1 MPGGGELQPTNKNGT
16 SSFRFGTNRQVELT
30 LRKELDDM
38 AKKSLAEISVKR
50 EERLKAPQTEESVTS
65 RRLQPA
71 FEPERRKEK
80 RKTEP
85 VFHDE
90 ILAKEAKKDP
100 QFILKPVV
108 EPPYN
113 PLDKSQNVDH
123 RIASVHSRKLPF
135 SKESTITPDDM
146 KKPKA
151 TSVGVVPS
159 RSSVNVPGLKVI
171 MEGRPALTSEDF
183 ALEQMM
189 QVNSAANKMRA
200 FTPMTPDQE
209 TPGETPL
216 QTDREEDFDENE
228 ETMKKPAI
236 LMSEGTLQRIS
247 FKERPKPVLPFS
259 SLKKTRRR
267 VVESALSVATSLK
280 SENNLLP
287 DDNVYSRYDDV
298 IAGIDDD
305 LQTAVSQQEPKEEGR
320 RVSSA
325 VSTKSTKDLLEEAK
339 KIAKPGSE
347 PIWKL
352 QGKRSPRKKD
362 TKKDSKKDKKAQE
375 KLKSKEKEEETDGKP
390 RPRSE
395 RSVDEI
401 IASLRAQS
409 SGART
414 QVSDADRKIQEIM
427 DRVMS
432 RTSAVLSD
440 GSEALDS
447 KRDSD
452 IGSEARST
460 PLPADGASPSGDDE
474 DDKKEIDVPADIPED
489 EEVEE
494 GLQIEEKNEK
504 LPSEDLTSEGKTGDE
519 EPQAPA
525 VIEPQSL
532 PAGVPSLQ
540 LVDVGGIED
549 ESSSEEGEEE
559 EVVDIKQAWEDLM
572 APPEVTCEDIISVQG
587 KNVDLVD
594 RQPIQGPV
602 TNNVSVFSNAVSFL
616 STWKPITPS
625 KYQLPEI
632 EVEEKKPAKHVHH
645 FCTVNNEYQLP
656 EEYKNLG
663 RKYHTPSKFD
673 SAQQAA
679 RYVGG
684 PQVTEPQDDTASEY
698 SDFTAVQEAEE
709 QRLAM
714 AARRVLE
721 ETGKDTEETLEAWQ
735 QKANE
740 VFNTVPVSLE
750 GTKMSVKL
758 DESRLYW
765 TPAPPKFD
773 VQPARV
779 KDVLFPDYH
788 PASLGLDLQEESAA
802 RQQEELEESSEEE
815 EEVEVADSVEE
826 RYQELYRL
834 LNYKST
840 SMEDLTDY
848 VKAAKQREDDI
859 KDGKIFPYEK
869 RKLTKE
875 EQEKL
880 EKVNPPPLPV
890 DTEPREPTPVVTKTT
905 EMTDSEIFPVF
916 VPLRRSTSDLGL
928 TRMLDDTLLVPQDYN
943 SAMDEISIQK
953 SNVRQMKLN
962 KKLLEAK
969 EKEEAQRLQWQIEQE
984 KMAAERVET
993 FQEPNKKDEP
1003 TPAELALQAGRAYV
1017 ILPKKNK
1024 KKSKR
1029 KGPISMERLDQIE
1042 KFLRAP
1048 SKQINRSNSM
1058 VKTAP
1063 PLEREL
1069 RVPSKVR
1076 LGSRLSLPNL
1086 LDFGT
1091 FAKNKK
1097 MPKECD
1103 QREWVRDI
1111 WNVWFDQVFPP
1122 TPSESE
1128 EEEEEIEYAQDETVS
1143 PTREEKEKEKKRKDS
1158 LSSYI
1163 SDALTE
1169 IEPLDDSEQNI
1180 ELHQIIHE
1188 EIQKLTSQIAQ
1199 GKPKPFDLC
1208 RRGALYRKVG
1218 MIKAA
1223 QIDLDLAIKMEPLLL
1238 DAYWHRHLL
1247 YLLRDEKQ
1255 QAKLDLTFI
1264 LKHNTRHGGA
1274 YRSMAEIL
1282 RKENNPNDAIM
1293 NYSMAIKL
1301 NPRDHEA
1308 YFQRAAMYEKTDK
1321 MPLALD
1327 DFMMCKKI
1335 LPTRT
1340 DAILKHA
1347 MYYFKQRNWN
1357 TAIQD
1362 FTDLLKVDPLNSM
1375 ARMYRG
1381 RALSEQNQWNA
1392 AVEDLSA
1399 AIHLDPKSWQA
1410 FFYRACILRK
1420 AHPKQALH
1428 DYSVSLLINDTDENV
1443 MSYLHRGILYNSM
1456 NRFED
1461 AIPDFDSVLKLN
1473 KDIACAHVNLGL
1485 IYMNHYENYH
1495 RAIKKFTAGI
1505 KVDPTYVR
1513 AYVCRG
1519 EAYHKIHEL
1528 RSALKDFTRAI
1539 HLRPDVHHYYMYR
1552 GQLVLELGNLEMA
1565 AFCVRMFELGRQAN
1579 TQKVAR
1585 HASEIGSNASLG
1597 EMPTQ
1602 QAVVQSFLK
1611 NYDKAIEALMAATRV
1626 KPVPPLFMLLGKT
1639 QMKAKEFKDAITSFD
1654 RALQLYK
1661 PWRREPWPV
1670 EASECHFLIG
1680 MCHIELKSYHDAKDA
1695 FTSAVKINPNYAQA
1709 LYQRGVAKMKLSS
1722 RGLSREGIQ
1731 DFNRALAINPKI
1743 FQAYLS
1749 RACYYGMKKNY
1760 TKAIL
1765 NCNEATKLQSRSV
1778 RAYLYRGA
1786 LKYHIKAYDLAIR
1799 DLDIA
1804 IGIDSTCDL
1813 AFFNRAVSYQE
1824 KKNYHKSLKDYGIV
1838 LLLGDDDRLKTKV
1851 LINRGLLYFSQ
1862 KDYTNALYDFKMAAK
1877 LDPQNY
1883 RILHT
1888 LGLCYHKM
1896 DRLKEAVSVFTS
1908 CLERNPFFLDGIIA
1922 RGNVYMDY
1930 GSQRGII
1937 YARRDYERALMQNPL
1952 HLPSRVNLA
1961 YTLQVS
1967 GKFMHA
1973 WKQFTA
1979 AIEINPRFKPAL
1991 EGRSIVNLQMSNT
2004 FAAFQDIC
2012 ESIKVAPTA
2021 ELLTNR
2027 GVINQFMKDRVNAMK
2042 DYQNAIRMDPTYSL
2056 AYFNAAN
2063 VYFHTRHFKQ
2073 ALNYYNKAVEH
2084 NLRDESA
2091 LLNRAIT
2098 KVMLRDSQGA
2108 LADFKAAIK
2117 LSPHTAHMY
2126 FNRGNLYASMDQ
2138 FDQAEK
2144 DYSKALSLKPDDPLV
2159 LKRRADIFGKLGKRD
2174 EAILDYKR
2182 AVEIQSYLSGN

>member
-1 MPGGGELQPTNKNGT
+1 MPGGELQPSNKNGT
-16 SSFRFGTNRQVELT
+16 GSFRFGTNRQVELT

-38 AKKSLAEISVKR
+38 AKKSLNEIAVKR
-50 EERLKAPQTEESVTS
+50 DERLKLPQSEETVTT

-85 VFHDE
+85 VFHDD
-90 ILAKEAKKDP
+90 ILTKAAKKDP
-100 QFILKPVV
+100 KFILKPVM

-113 PLDKSQNVDH
+113 PLEKSHNVDPK
-123 RIASVHSRKLPF
+123 IARVHSRKLPF
-135 SKESTITPDDM
+135 CKETTVTTDDM
-146 KKPKA
+146 KKPKLS
-151 TSVGVVPS
+151 SVGIVPS
-159 RSSVNVPGLKVI
+159 RSSVSVPGLKVV
-171 MEGRPALTSEDF
+171 MEGKPALMSEDS

-189 QVNSAANKMRA
+189 QANKMRA
-200 FTPMTPDQE
+200 FTPLTPEQE
-209 TPGETPL
+209 TPGETPV
-216 QTDREEDFDENE
+216 QTEREEGVDESE
-228 ETMKKPAI
+228 ETEKKPAI
-236 LMSEGTLQRIS
+236 LMSEGTLQRVA
-247 FKERPKPVLPFS
+247 FKERPKPLIPFS
-259 SLKKTRRR
+259 SLKRTHRR
-267 VVESALSVATSLK
+267 VESALSVATSLK

-287 DDNVYSRYDDV
+287 DENVYSRYDEA

-305 LQTAVSQQEPKEEGR
+305 LQTAVSHQETKEEGWR
-320 RVSSA
+320 ATSA

-339 KIAKPGSE
+339 KITKPGAE
-347 PIWKL
+347 PMWKL
-352 QGKRSPRKKD
+352 QGKKSPRKKD
-362 TKKDSKKDKKAQE
+362 GKKDTKKDKKAQE
-375 KLKSKEKEEETDGKP
+375 KLKSKEKEEEIDGKP

-432 RTSAVLSD
+432 RASAVLSD
-440 GSEALDS
+440 GSDALDS

-452 IGSEARST
+452 SEASHT
-460 PLPADGASPSGDDE
+460 PLPDGASQSDQDE
-474 DDKKEIDVPADIPED
+474 KKEIDVPADIPED
-489 EEVEE
+489 EELEEEDEGVQLEE
-494 GLQIEEKNEK
+494 GDKIPL
-504 LPSEDLTSEGKTGDE
+504 SEDQTSEAKTGEE
-519 EPQAPA
+519 EPVMP
-525 VIEPQSL
+525 VVPEPQSL
-532 PAGVPSLQ
+532 PAEVPSLQ
-540 LVDVGGIED
+540 LADLGGVED

-559 EVVDIKQAWEDLM
+559 EVIDIKQAWEDLM
-572 APPEVTCEDIISVQG
+572 APPEVTCEDIISIQG
-587 KNVDLVD
+587 KNVDLVN
-594 RQPIQGPV
+594 RQPAQGPV
-602 TNNVSVFSNAVSFL
+602 TNNVTVYSNAVSFL

-632 EVEEKKPAKHVHH
+632 EEQEKKPAKHVHH
-645 FCTVNNEYQLP
+645 FCTVNDDYQLP
-656 EEYKNLG
+656 DEYKNLG

-673 SAQQAA
+673 SAQLPA
-679 RYVGG
+679 RYIGG
-684 PQVTEPQDDTASEY
+684 PQPVEEQEDVASEY
-698 SDFTAVQEAEE
+698 SSSTAVQEAEE
-709 QRLAM
+709 RRLTM

-721 ETGKDTEETLEAWQ
+721 ESKDTEETLEAWQ

-740 VFNTVPVSLE
+740 VFNTVPVSVE
-750 GTKMSVKL
+750 GTKISVKS

-773 VQPARV
+773 VQPAKV
-779 KDVLFPDYH
+779 KDVLFPDYQ
-788 PASLGLDLQEESAA
+788 PASLGMDDQEVAA
-802 RQQEELEESSEEE
+802 TRQQEEMEESSEEE
-815 EEVEVADSVEE
+815 EEMEVVDSAEE

-834 LNYKST
+834 LNFKST
-840 SMEDLTDY
+840 SMEDLSEY
-848 VKAAKQREDDI
+848 AKAAKQREDDI
-859 KDGKIFPYEK
+859 KDGKIFPYET
-869 RKLTKE
+869 RKLLKE
-875 EQEKL
+875 EIEKL
-880 EKVNPPPLPV
+880 EKAAPPPLPAEP
-890 DTEPREPTPVVTKTT
+890 EPREPTPVVTRTT
-905 EMTDSEIFPVF
+905 DMTDSEIFPVF
-916 VPLRRSTSDLGL
+916 IPLRRSTSDVGL
-928 TRMLDDTLLVPQDYN
+928 TRKLDDTLLVPQDYN
-943 SAMDEISIQK
+943 TAMEEISNQK
-953 SNVRQMKLN
+953 TNVRQMKLN

-969 EKEEAQRLQWQIEQE
+969 EREEEKRQQIQMQLERL
-984 KMAAERVET
+984 AAEREET
-993 FQEPNKKDEP
+993 FKEEPKKKDEP

-1017 ILPKKNK
+1017 ILPKKSK

-1029 KGPISMERLDQIE
+1029 KGPVTMERLEQIE
-1042 KFLRAP
+1042 RFLRAP
-1048 SKQINRSNSM
+1048 PKPIQRSNSM
-1058 VKTAP
+1058 IKMAP

-1086 LDFGT
+1086 LDFDS
-1091 FAKNKK
+1091 FAKGRK
-1097 MPKECD
+1097 MPQDTD

-1128 EEEEEIEYAQDETVS
+1128 EEEVDYTQDEMVS

-1163 SDALTE
+1163 SDALSE

-1188 EIQKLTSQIAQ
+1188 EIEKLTAQIAQ
-1199 GKPKPFDLC
+1199 GKPKAFDLC

-1247 YLLRDEKQ
+1247 YLLRDQKQ
-1255 QAKLDLTFI
+1255 QAKADLTFI
-1264 LKHNTRHGGA
+1264 LKYNTRHGGA

-1282 RKENNPNDAIM
+1282 RKENNPNDAII

-1301 NPRDHEA
+1301 NPGDHEA

-1327 DFMMCKKI
+1327 DYMMCKRI

-1347 MYYFKQRNWN
+1347 MYYFQQKNWN

-1381 RALSEQNQWNA
+1381 RALAEQNQWNA

-1399 AIHLDPKSWQA
+1399 AIHLDPQSWRA

-1428 DYSVSLLINDTDENV
+1428 DYSVSLLINDTDDNV
-1443 MSYLHRGILYNSM
+1443 MSYLHRGILYNAM

-1461 AIPDFDSVLKLN
+1461 AIPDFESVLKLN

-1519 EAYHKIHEL
+1519 EAYHKIHDL
-1528 RSALKDFTRAI
+1528 KAALKDFTRAI

-1552 GQLVLELGNLEMA
+1552 GQLVLELGNLELA
-1565 AFCVRMFELGRQAN
+1565 AFCVRMFEVGRE
-1579 TQKVAR
+1579 TEKEKAR
-1585 HASEIGSNASLG
+1585 HASEISSNASLG

-1611 NYDKAIEALMAATRV
+1611 NYDKAIEALTAATKV

-1639 QMKAKEFKDAITSFD
+1639 QMQAKVFQDAITSFD
-1654 RALQLYK
+1654 RALQLYQDSYGK

-1680 MCHIELKSYHDAKDA
+1680 MCHIELKSYHEAKDA

-1731 DFNRALAINPKI
+1731 DFNRALAINPRI

-1765 NCNEATKLQSRSV
+1765 NCNEAAKLQPRSV
-1778 RAYLYRGA
+1778 RSYLYRGA

-1813 AFFNRAVSYQE
+1813 AFFNRAVCYQE

-1896 DRLKEAVSVFTS
+1896 DRLKEAVGVFTS
-1908 CLERNPFFLDGIIA
+1908 CLERNPFFVEGIIA

-1930 GSQRGII
+1930 GSPRGVI
-1937 YARRDYERALMQNPL
+1937 YARRDYERVLMQNPL
-1952 HLPSRVNLA
+1952 HLPARVNLA

-1973 WKQFTA
+1973 WRQFTA

-2012 ESIKVAPTA
+2012 ESIRVAPTA

-2042 DYQNAIRMDPTYSL
+2042 DYQSAIRMDPTYSL

-2073 ALNYYNKAVEH
+2073 ALNYYNSAVEH
-2084 NLRDESA
+2084 NPSDESA

-2098 KVMLRDSQGA
+2098 KVMMRDSQGA

-2126 FNRGNLYASMDQ
+2126 FNRGNLYSSLEQ

-2159 LKRRADIFGKLGKRD
+2159 LKRRADVLGKLGKRD
-2174 EAILDYKR
+2174 EAIQDYKR
-2182 AVEIQSYLSGN
+2182 AVEIQSHLTGN

>member
-1 MPGGGELQPTNKNGT
+1 MPGGELHSSNKNGT
-16 SSFRFGTNRQVELT
+16 GSFRFGTNRQVELT
-30 LRKELDDM
+30 LRRELDDM
-38 AKKSLAEISVKR
+38 ARKSLNEIAVKR
-50 EERLKAPQTEESVTS
+50 EERLKLPESDEAVTS
-65 RRLQPA
+65 RKLQPA
-71 FEPERRKEK
+71 FVPERRPEK

-90 ILAKEAKKDP
+90 ILQKEAKKDP
-100 QFILKPVV
+100 KFILKPVV

-113 PLDKSQNVDH
+113 PLDKSLHVDH
-123 RIASVHSRKLPF
+123 RLASVRSRKLPF
-135 SKESTITPDDM
+135 SKEPTITTEDM
-146 KKPKA
+146 KKPKV
-151 TSVGVVPS
+151 SSIGVVPT
-159 RSSVNVPGLKVI
+159 RSSDTVPGLKVI
-171 MEGRPALTSEDF
+171 MEGRPALVSEDS

-189 QVNSAANKMRA
+189 QVNSPANKMRA
-200 FTPMTPDQE
+200 FTPLTSGRE
-209 TPGETPL
+209 TPGETPI
-216 QTDREEDFDENE
+216 QTERGEDLDEGE
-228 ETMKKPAI
+228 ETEKKPAI
-236 LMSEGTLQRIS
+236 LMSEGTLQRVA
-247 FKERPKPVLPFS
+247 FKERPKPVIPTS
-259 SLKKTRRR
+259 TLKKIRRR
-267 VVESALSVATSLK
+267 VVESSLSVATSLK

-287 DDNVYSRYDDV
+287 DDNVYSRYDDA

-305 LQTAVSQQEPKEEGR
+305 LQTAVSQQEAKEGNR
-320 RVSSA
+320 ASSA
-325 VSTKSTKDLLEEAK
+325 VSNKSTKDLLEEAK
-339 KIAKPGSE
+339 KIAKPGAE
-347 PIWKL
+347 PMWKL
-352 QGKRSPRKKD
+352 QGKKSPRKEKG
-362 TKKDSKKDKKAQE
+362 KKDSKKDKKAQAE
-375 KLKSKEKEEETDGKP
+375 KLKSKEEEESDGKP

-432 RTSAVLSD
+432 RASAVLSD
-440 GSEALDS
+440 GSDPLDS

-460 PLPADGASPSGDDE
+460 PHTPLPGEGTAPSGE
-474 DDKKEIDVPADIPED
+474 DQEEKKDIDVPADIPED
-489 EEVEE
+489 EEYDEE
-494 GLQIEEKNEK
+494 VLLEERDEK
-504 LPSEDLTSEGKTGDE
+504 LPSEDLVSEGRTGE
-519 EPQAPA
+519 EETQAPSVA
-525 VIEPQSL
+525 EPQSL
-532 PAGVPSLQ
+532 PAEVPSLH
-540 LVDVGGIED
+540 LADLGGVED
-549 ESSSEEGEEE
+549 DSSSEEGEEE

-572 APPEVTCEDIISVQG
+572 APPEVTCEDIVSVQG
-587 KNVDLVD
+587 KNVDLIS
-594 RQPIQGPV
+594 RQPAQIPV
-602 TNNVSVFSNAVSFL
+602 PNKVMVHSNAVSFL

-632 EVEEKKPAKHVHH
+632 EEEGEKKPSKHVHH
-645 FCTVNNEYQLP
+645 FCTVNDEYQLP
-656 EEYKNLG
+656 DEYKNLG

-673 SAQQAA
+673 STQQQPA
-679 RYVGG
+679 RYMGTYQERELQEDV
-684 PQVTEPQDDTASEY
+684 ASVY
-698 SDFTAVQEAEE
+698 SDSTAAQEAEE
-709 QRLAM
+709 KRLAM

-721 ETGKDTEETLEAWQ
+721 ETKKDTEETLEAWQ
-735 QKANE
+735 QRANE
-740 VFNTVPVSLE
+740 VFNIAPVSIE
-750 GTKMSVKL
+750 GTKMSVKS

-779 KDVLFPDYH
+779 KDVLFPDYQ
-788 PASLGLDLQEESAA
+788 PASLGMDPQEVAA
-802 RQQEELEESSEEE
+802 TRQQEEMEESSEEE
-815 EEVEVADSVEE
+815 EEMEVVDSAEE
-826 RYQELYRL
+826 RYQEIYRL
-834 LNYKST
+834 LNHKS
-840 SMEDLTDY
+840 SSVEDLTDF

-869 RKLTKE
+869 RKLLKE

-880 EKVNPPPLPV
+880 EQAAPPPPV
-890 DTEPREPTPVVTKTT
+890 ADSEPREPTPVLQRTT
-905 EMTDSEIFPVF
+905 EMTDNEIFPVF

-928 TRMLDDTLLVPQDYN
+928 SKGLDDTLLVPQDYN
-943 SAMDEISIQK
+943 AAMEEISTQK
-953 SNVRQMKLN
+953 SNVRHMKLN

-969 EKEEAQRLQWQIEQE
+969 EKEEEERMKWQLHQE
-984 KMAAERVET
+984 MLAAEREET
-993 FQEPNKKDEP
+993 FKEEPMKKDEP

-1017 ILPKKNK
+1017 ILPKKGK

-1029 KGPISMERLDQIE
+1029 KGPISMERLEQIE
-1042 KFLRAP
+1042 KFLRAAP
-1048 SKQINRSNSM
+1048 KPLERSNSM
-1058 VKTAP
+1058 LKMAP
-1063 PLEREL
+1063 PVEREL

-1076 LGSRLSLPNL
+1076 LGTRLSLPNL
-1086 LDFGT
+1086 LDFDS
-1091 FAKNKK
+1091 FSRNRK
-1097 MPKECD
+1097 MPQECD

-1111 WNVWFDQVFPP
+1111 WNGWFDQVFPP

-1128 EEEEEIEYAQDETVS
+1128 DEEPEDPQDEQVS

-1163 SDALTE
+1163 SDALSE
-1169 IEPLDDSEQNI
+1169 IEPLDDSEQNL

-1188 EIQKLTSQIAQ
+1188 EIEKLTGLIAC
-1199 GKPKPFDLC
+1199 GKPKAFDLC

-1247 YLLRDEKQ
+1247 YLLRDQKQ
-1255 QAKLDLTFI
+1255 QAKADLTFI
-1264 LKHNTRHGGA
+1264 LKYNNKHGGA

-1282 RKENNPNDAIM
+1282 RKENNPNDAII

-1301 NPRDHEA
+1301 NPTDHEA
-1308 YFQRAAMYEKTDK
+1308 YFQRAAMYEKTEK

-1327 DFMMCKKI
+1327 DYMMCKKI

-1347 MYYFKQRNWN
+1347 MYYFQQRNWN

-1362 FTDLLKVDPLNSM
+1362 FTDLLRVDPLNSM

-1428 DYSVSLLINDTDENV
+1428 DYSVSLLINDSDDNV
-1443 MSYLHRGILYNSM
+1443 MSYLHRGILYNAM

-1461 AIPDFDSVLKLN
+1461 AIPDFESVLKLN

-1519 EAYHKIHEL
+1519 EAYHKIHDL
-1528 RSALKDFTRAI
+1528 RAALKDFTRAI

-1565 AFCVRMFELGRQAN
+1565 AFCV
-1579 TQKVAR
+1579 K
-1585 HASEIGSNASLG
+1585 HASEMSSNSSLG

-1611 NYDKAIEALMAATRV
+1611 NYEKAIEALIAATRV

-1661 PWRREPWPV
+1661 PWRREPWPM

-1680 MCHIELKSYHDAKDA
+1680 MCHIELKGYHEAKDA

-1731 DFNRALAINPKI
+1731 DFNRALAINPRI

-1765 NCNEATKLQSRSV
+1765 NCNEATKLQPRSV

-1813 AFFNRAVSYQE
+1813 AFFNRAVCYQE

-1838 LLLGDDDRLKTKV
+1838 LLLGDDNRLRTKV

-1896 DRLKEAVSVFTS
+1896 DRLKEAVGVFTS

-1930 GSQRGII
+1930 GSQRGVI

-1973 WKQFTA
+1973 WRQFTA
-1979 AIEINPRFKPAL
+1979 AIAINPRYKPAL
-1991 EGRSIVNLQMSNT
+1991 EGRAVVNLQMSNT

-2012 ESIKVAPTA
+2012 ESIKVSATA

-2042 DYQNAIRMDPTYSL
+2042 DYQNAIRLDPTYSL

-2073 ALNYYNKAVEH
+2073 ALNYYNSAVEH
-2084 NLRDESA
+2084 NSQDESA

-2126 FNRGNLYASMDQ
+2126 FNRGNLYASMEQ

-2144 DYSKALSLKPDDPLV
+2144 DYTKALSLKPDDPLV
-2159 LKRRADIFGKLGKRD
+2159 LKRRADVLGKLGKRE
-2174 EAILDYKR
+2174 EAIQDYKR
-2182 AVEIQSYLSGN
+2182 AVEIQSHLTGN

>member
-1 MPGGGELQPTNKNGT
+1 MPGGELHPSNKNG
-16 SSFRFGTNRQVELT
+16 SGSFRFGTNRQVELT

-38 AKKSLAEISVKR
+38 AKKSLNEIAVKR
-50 EERLKAPQTEESVTS
+50 EERLNFPQSDEIVTS
-65 RRLQPA
+65 RKLQPA
-71 FEPERRKEK
+71 FVPERRTEK

-85 VFHDE
+85 VFHE
-90 ILAKEAKKDP
+90 ESPSKEAKKEP
-100 QFILKPVV
+100 KFMLKPVV

-113 PLDKSQNVDH
+113 PLDKSQNVDQ

-135 SKESTITPDDM
+135 SKETTITTDDL
-146 KKPKA
+146 KKPKV
-151 TSVGVVPS
+151 SSIGIVPS

-171 MEGRPALTSEDF
+171 MEGKPALTTEDS

-189 QVNSAANKMRA
+189 QANKMRG
-200 FTPMTPDQE
+200 FTPLTSDRGTPRDL
-209 TPGETPL
+209 PM
-216 QTDREEDFDENE
+216 QTEREEDLDQNE
-228 ETMKKPAI
+228 ETEKKPAI
-236 LMSEGTLQRIS
+236 LMSEGTLQRVA
-247 FKERPKPVLPFS
+247 FKERPKPIVPTS
-259 SLKKTRRR
+259 SLRKTRRR
-267 VVESALSVATSLK
+267 AVESSLSIATSLK

-287 DDNVYSRYDDV
+287 DENVYSRYDEA

-305 LQTAVSQQEPKEEGR
+305 LQTAVSHQEAKEEGR
-320 RVSSA
+320 RASSA
-325 VSTKSTKDLLEEAK
+325 VSSKSTKDLLEEAK
-339 KIAKPGSE
+339 KIAKPGAE
-347 PIWKL
+347 PMWKI
-352 QGKRSPRKKD
+352 QGKKSPRKKEG
-362 TKKDSKKDKKAQE
+362 KKSSSKDKKAQE
-375 KLKSKEKEEETDGKP
+375 KLKSKEEEETDGKP

-432 RTSAVLSD
+432 RASAVLSD
-440 GSEALDS
+440 GSDPMDS
-447 KRDSD
+447 KRDSE

-460 PLPADGASPSGDDE
+460 PHTPLPGDGSSPSGEDQ
-474 DDKKEIDVPADIPED
+474 DDKKDIDVPADIPED
-489 EEVEE
+489 EEFEDEALELEE
-494 GLQIEEKNEK
+494 REEK
-504 LPSEDLTSEGKTGDE
+504 LPSEDLTSEAKTGEE
-519 EPQAPA
+519 EPEAPA
-525 VIEPQSL
+525 IAEPQSL
-532 PAGVPSLQ
+532 PAEVPSLH
-540 LVDVGGIED
+540 LTDLGGAED
-549 ESSSEEGEEE
+549 DSSSEEGEEE
-559 EVVDIKQAWEDLM
+559 ELVDIKQAWEDLM
-572 APPEVTCEDIISVQG
+572 APPEATCEDIVSVQG
-587 KNVDLVD
+587 KNLDLLS
-594 RQPIQGPV
+594 RQPAQGPV
-602 TNNVSVFSNAVSFL
+602 TNKMTVFSDAVSFL

-632 EVEEKKPAKHVHH
+632 EEEEKKPMKRVHH
-645 FCTVNNEYQLP
+645 FCTVNDDYQLP
-656 EEYKNLG
+656 NEYKNLG

-673 SAQQAA
+673 SGQQPA

-684 PQVTEPQDDTASEY
+684 YEEKEIQEDEASVY
-698 SDFTAVQEAEE
+698 SDSTAAQEAEE
-709 QRLAM
+709 KRLAI

-721 ETGKDTEETLEAWQ
+721 ETKKDTEETLEAWQ

-740 VFNTVPVSLE
+740 VFNIAPVSVE
-750 GTKMSVKL
+750 GTKMSVL
-758 DESRLYW
+758 SDESRLYW

-779 KDVLFPDYH
+779 KDVLFPDYQ
-788 PASLGLDLQEESAA
+788 PASLGMDPQEVAA
-802 RQQEELEESSEEE
+802 TRQMEEMEESSEEE
-815 EEVEVADSVEE
+815 EEMEMVDSAEE
-826 RYQELYRL
+826 RYQEIYRL
-834 LNYKST
+834 LYHKST
-840 SMEDLTDY
+840 SMEDLTEF

-859 KDGKIFPYEK
+859 KDGKIYPYEK
-869 RKLTKE
+869 RKLLKE
-875 EQEKL
+875 EQDKL
-880 EKVNPPPLPV
+880 DQAAPPPPPPDAETKEALV
-890 DTEPREPTPVVTKTT
+890 TPVLQRTT
-905 EMTDSEIFPVF
+905 EMTDNEIFPVF
-916 VPLRRSTSDLGL
+916 VPLRRSTSTLGL
-928 TRMLDDTLLVPQDYN
+928 SKGLDDTLLVPQDYN
-943 SAMDEISIQK
+943 AAMEEISTQK

-969 EKEEAQRLQWQIEQE
+969 EKEEESRLEWQLQQE
-984 KMAAERVET
+984 KIAEERAET
-993 FQEPNKKDEP
+993 YKEEPKMKDEP

-1017 ILPKKNK
+1017 ILPKKGK

-1029 KGPISMERLDQIE
+1029 KAPISMERLEQIE

-1048 SKQINRSNSM
+1048 PKPIERSNSM
-1058 VKTAP
+1058 LKIVP
-1063 PLEREL
+1063 PVEREL
-1069 RVPSKVR
+1069 RVSSKVR
-1076 LGSRLSLPNL
+1076 QGSRLSLPNL
-1086 LDFGT
+1086 LDFDSFT
-1091 FAKNKK
+1091 KIKK
-1097 MPKECD
+1097 MPNDCVP
-1103 QREWVRDI
+1103 REWVRDM
-1111 WNVWFDQVFPP
+1111 WNGWFDQVFPP

-1128 EEEEEIEYAQDETVS
+1128 DEEPEYQPDEPVS
-1143 PTREEKEKEKKRKDS
+1143 QTREEKEKEKKRKDS

-1163 SDALTE
+1163 SDALSE

-1188 EIQKLTSQIAQ
+1188 EIQKLTGQIAM
-1199 GKPKPFDLC
+1199 GKPKAFDLC

-1247 YLLRDEKQ
+1247 YLLKDQKQ
-1255 QAKLDLTFI
+1255 QAKADLTFI
-1264 LKHNTRHGGA
+1264 LKYNNKHGGA

-1282 RKENNPNDAIM
+1282 RKENNPNDAII

-1347 MYYFKQRNWN
+1347 MYYFQQKNWN

-1362 FTDLLKVDPLNSM
+1362 FTDLLRVDPLNSM

-1381 RALSEQNQWNA
+1381 RALAEQTQWNA

-1428 DYSVSLLINDTDENV
+1428 DYSVSLLINDNDDNV

-1461 AIPDFDSVLKLN
+1461 AIPDFESVLKLN

-1519 EAYHKIHEL
+1519 EAYHKIHDL
-1528 RSALKDFTRAI
+1528 RAALKDFTRAI

-1565 AFCVRMFELGRQAN
+1565 AFCV
-1579 TQKVAR
+1579 K
-1585 HASEIGSNASLG
+1585 HASEMSSNSSLG

-1611 NYDKAIEALMAATRV
+1611 NYDKAIEALNAATRV

-1639 QMKAKEFKDAITSFD
+1639 QMKAKVFKDAITSFD

-1661 PWRREPWPV
+1661 PWRREPWPM

-1680 MCHIELKSYHDAKDA
+1680 MCHIELKGYHEAKDA

-1731 DFNRALAINPKI
+1731 DFNRALAINPRI

-1765 NCNEATKLQSRSV
+1765 NCNEATKLQPRSV

-1813 AFFNRAVSYQE
+1813 AFFNRAVCYQE

-1838 LLLGDDDRLKTKV
+1838 LLLGDDNRLRTKV

-1896 DRLKEAVSVFTS
+1896 DRLKEAVGVFTS

-1930 GSQRGII
+1930 GSQGGII
-1937 YARRDYERALMQNPL
+1937 YARRDYERVLMQNPL
-1952 HLPSRVNLA
+1952 HLPARVNLA

-1973 WKQFTA
+1973 WRQFTA

-1991 EGRSIVNLQMSNT
+1991 EGRAVVNLQMSNT

-2012 ESIKVAPTA
+2012 ESIKVSPTA

-2073 ALNYYNKAVEH
+2073 ALNYYNSAVEH
-2084 NLRDESA
+2084 NPQDESA

-2108 LADFKAAIK
+2108 LGDFKAAIK

-2126 FNRGNLYASMDQ
+2126 FNRGNLYASMEQ

-2159 LKRRADIFGKLGKRD
+2159 LKRRADVLGKLGKRD
-2174 EAILDYKR
+2174 EAIEDYKR
-2182 AVEIQSYLSGN
+2182 AVEIQSHLTGN